1 MGSKHHKERPRVGLA
16 SEPTTLETLSTE
28 GDPPFLKDYV
38 QELLSKEVILK
49 VRSTRFHCWLFCVPE
64 KDPEK
69 KSHSGPTTPEQVHQ
83 VRQVPY
89 APCVTNSDTFT
100 HGAVTVSIDL
110 TDTYWHI
117 PISCRFIPSLG
128 FQLGNKK
135 FAFRALPFGLNI
147 VPRISTR

>member
-16 SEPTTLETLSTE
+16 PEPTTPETLSTE
-28 GDPPFLKDYV
+28 GDSLPEGIRPRTPLEGSDIESKV
-38 QELLSKEVILK
+38 NKVPLLALLRPREGPRKE
-49 VRSTRFHCWLFCVPE
+49 E
-64 KDPEK
+64 
-69 KSHSGPTTPEQVHQ
+69 SHSGPTTPEQVHQ

-89 APCVTNSDTFT
+89 APCVTNSDPFT
-100 HGAVTVSIDL
+100 PGAVTVSIDL